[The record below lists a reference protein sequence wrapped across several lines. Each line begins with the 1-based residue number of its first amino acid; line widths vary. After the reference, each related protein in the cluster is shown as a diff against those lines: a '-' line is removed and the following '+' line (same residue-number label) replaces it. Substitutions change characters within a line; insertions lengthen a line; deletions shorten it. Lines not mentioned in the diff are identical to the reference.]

1 MTVPLSFGLIMAGFA
16 GHAVFPTVYRD
27 MENPKQY
34 RTMVNWTYVATTI
47 VYFGVAACGYL
58 MFGSQTMQEVRNTH
72 SDTSRH
78 IKHVYRL
85 RKTLCPYQSTIKHSI
100 DLLFG

>member
-27 MENPKQY
+27 MDTPKLY
-34 RTMVNWTYVATTI
+34 SRMVNWTYVATTF

-58 MFGSQTMQEVRNTH
+58 MFGSDTMQEVSRKTRTH
-72 SDTSRH
+72 SCH
-78 IKHVYRL
+78 I
-85 RKTLCPYQSTIKHSI
+85 
-100 DLLFG
+100 G

>member
-27 MENPKQY
+27 MENPKLY
-34 RTMVNWTYVATTI
+34 NKMVNWTYVATTF

-58 MFGSQTMQEVRNTH
+58 MFGSNTMQEVKKKNICFFNIT
-72 SDTSRH
+72 
-78 IKHVYRL
+78 
-85 RKTLCPYQSTIKHSI
+85 
-100 DLLFG
+100 